1 MRRRTRLNIWEK
13 AISILVGNL
22 NLGRSYLITT
32 VKTCLCL
39 PALKNRV
46 AFYGYPICLMD
57 TRMATACT
65 FLTNGGSL
73 LNSHGL
79 IINKKTPSSFTRL
92 QFNYSFWTHVH
103 GVRII
108 DITIENKCMTVWNF
122 YYSEN
127 HELSMPFEIFLN
139 LNISS
144 WKKNLRN

>member
-1 MRRRTRLNIWEK
+1 MSTWTLFVKIWTVSNCEFNANILTFLSLYHLLFVLETIGV
-13 AISILVGNL
+13 ISILAGNL

-79 IINKKTPSSFTRL
+79 IINKKT
-92 QFNYSFWTHVH
+92 
-103 GVRII
+103 II
-108 DITIENKCMTVWNF
+108 IIYKTTIQLF
-122 YYSEN
+122 
-127 HELSMPFEIFLN
+127 IFSTDYGHPMN
-139 LNISS
+139 A
-144 WKKNLRN
+144 